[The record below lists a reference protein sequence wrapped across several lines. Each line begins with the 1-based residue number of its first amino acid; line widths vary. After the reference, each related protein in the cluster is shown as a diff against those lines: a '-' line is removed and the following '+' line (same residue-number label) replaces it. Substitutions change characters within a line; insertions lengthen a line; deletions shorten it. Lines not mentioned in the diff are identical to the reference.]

1 MKLEALIPTVQH
13 AEETDL
19 GTEMPGIARDLK
31 QGLSTGM
38 KEQVVEDALVLENQR
53 GQFMR

>member
-1 MKLEALIPTVQH
+1 MQH
-13 AEETDL
+13 AKEADL

-38 KEQVVEDALVLENQR
+38 KEQVVDDGACSAKQAGPVR
-53 GQFMR
+53 AAG